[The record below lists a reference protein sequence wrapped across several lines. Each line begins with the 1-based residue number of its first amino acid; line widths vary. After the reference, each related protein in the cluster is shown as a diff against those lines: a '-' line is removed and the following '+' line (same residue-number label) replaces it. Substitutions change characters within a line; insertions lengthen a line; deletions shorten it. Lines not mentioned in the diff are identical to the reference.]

1 MAACRTALY
10 DWCAKE
16 AHYTCACFSTSV
28 FVTDDS
34 QSYSYPKKVVI
45 KIIITIVPHKIMI
58 KLQVHIDHP

>member
-28 FVTDDS
+28 FVTDDK
-34 QSYSYPKKVVI
+34 QSVIQLPKKSSN
-45 KIIITIVPHKIMI
+45 KNHYYNSTT
-58 KLQVHIDHP
+58 